1 MFESVFGL
9 PASFG
14 AGASAS
20 GSGGSGRRGGR
31 SRASVYSGD
40 DSSRLLL
47 PLCTLL

>member
-1 MFESVFGL
+1 MFGL
-9 PASFG
+9 PASF
-14 AGASAS
+14 GASAS